1 MPNHFYSP
9 IPDTRAIDRRLF
21 ETDSELPGIDM
32 REAEQLRFINELAG
46 AYRREYALLPRTR
59 AQAGSD
65 GFYLNNGF
73 FESGDAEVLYSYIR
87 WLKPR
92 RLIEIGSGFSTL
104 VTLRAAHE
112 NEIEGK
118 PLSVTCVEP
127 YPRDFIKDLAH
138 TGHVSL
144 INEPVQNVPVSRLT
158 DLAAGNVL
166 FIDSSHVLRTG
177 SDVQFE
183 FLELLPR
190 LADGVHVHIHDI
202 FMPREYPAAWILKRH
217 LFLNE
222 QYLLQAFLTDNSRFE
237 VMLGLAFLHSR
248 HPEVLRSLLDS
259 FDPARSQPGSFWMRR
274 LGGREDGG
282 RVTTR

>member
-21 ETDSELPGIDM
+21 ETQSELPGIDL
-32 REAEQLRFINELAG
+32 REAEQVRFLEELST

-59 AQAGSD
+59 AEAGSD
-65 GFYLNNGF
+65 GFHQHNGF
-73 FESGDAEVLYSYIR
+73 FESVDAEVLYSYIR

-92 RLIEIGSGFSTL
+92 RLLEIGSGFSTL

-127 YPRDFIKDLAH
+127 YPQDYIKQLAR

-144 INEPVQNVPVSRLT
+144 INEPVQNVPVTRLT
-158 DLAAGNVL
+158 DLAAGDVL

-183 FLELLPR
+183 YLEVLPR
-190 LADGVHVHIHDI
+190 LAAGVHVHIHDI
-202 FMPREYPAAWILKRH
+202 FLPREYPAAWILKRH

-222 QYLLQAFLTDNSRFE
+222 QYLLQAFLTHNSRFE
-237 VMLGLAFLHSR
+237 VMLGLAYLHSR
-248 HPEVLRSLLDS
+248 RPEVLGAA
-259 FDPARSQPGSFWMRR
+259 FDTFDAARSQPGSFWMRR
-274 LGGREDGG
+274 IEGG
-282 RVTTR
+282 